1 MPELIIETK
10 KLKKNY
16 GGNAAVDGIDLG
28 VERGSIHGFL
38 GRNGSGKTTTIKML
52 LGLTYPTSGEARVF
66 GMRPEDRKEGVRIR
80 QRVGF
85 VSEDKGLYDCVKVGQ
100 MIAFTRSFFP
110 NWDREMEE
118 RLIALFELPLKQSVK
133 KLSKGMRTKLALL
146 VALPRRADLLV
157 LDEPTEGLDPAI
169 TEDVL
174 QLLVGMA
181 AGGTTIFFSSHQL
194 SEVEQIADHI
204 SIIESGRIVV
214 NGVLDDLKD
223 NYRRIHVVFEQEAPE
238 QLLTA
243 AGAAQ
248 FRRDARSLTVF
259 AERDVETIVDQA
271 YLHNAVSVDVAPVT
285 LKEIFLE
292 CARGEA
298 GRADKSIASK

>member
-10 KLKKNY
+10 KLKKIY
-16 GGNAAVDGIDLG
+16 GDKAAVDGIDLA

-52 LGLTYPTSGEARVF
+52 LGLTHPTSGEAKVF
-66 GMRPEDRKEGVRIR
+66 GLRPEDRKEGVRIR

-85 VSEDKGLYDCVKVGQ
+85 VSEDKGLYDYVRVGQ
-100 MIAFTRSFFP
+100 MISFTRSFFP

-118 RLIALFELPLKQSVK
+118 RLVELFELPLRQKVK

-146 VALPRRADLLV
+146 LALPRRADLLV

-169 TEDVL
+169 TEDAL
-174 QLLVGMA
+174 QLLVGLA
-181 AGGTTIFFSSHQL
+181 AGGTTVFFSSHRL
-194 SEVEQIADHI
+194 NEVEQIADHV
-204 SIIESGRIVV
+204 SIIERGRIVV
-214 NGVLDDLKD
+214 EGALDELKD
-223 NYRRIHVVFEQEAPE
+223 NYRRIHMVFEEEAPE
-238 QLLTA
+238 QALA
-243 AGAAQ
+243 PVGGAR

-259 AERDVETIVDQA
+259 ADRDVETIVDRA

-292 CARGEA
+292 CARSETG
-298 GRADKSIASK
+298 GSR

>member
-1 MPELIIETK
+1 MPELIVETK

-16 GGNAAVDGIDLG
+16 GRNAAVDGIDLA

-66 GMRPEDRKEGVRIR
+66 GMLPEDRKEGVRIR

-85 VSEDKGLYDCVKVGQ
+85 VSEEKGLYYSVKVGQ

-204 SIIESGRIVV
+204 SIIERGRVVV
-214 NGVLDDLKD
+214 NGVLDDLKE

-238 QLLTA
+238 QLLVA

-259 AERDVETIVDQA
+259 AEGDVETIVDQA

>member
-10 KLKKNY
+10 KLKKDY
-16 GGNAAVDGIDLG
+16 GGNAAVDGIDLE

-52 LGLTYPTSGEARVF
+52 LGLTHPTSGEARVF
-66 GMRPEDRKEGVRIR
+66 GLRPEDRKEGVRIR

-85 VSEDKGLYDCVKVGQ
+85 VSEDKGMYDFVKVGQ
-100 MIAFTRSFFP
+100 MISFTRSFFP
-110 NWDREMEE
+110 NWDREMEQ

-133 KLSKGMRTKLALL
+133 NLSKGMRTKLALL

-174 QLLVGMA
+174 QILVGLA
-181 AGGTTIFFSSHQL
+181 AGGTTVFFSSHRL
-194 SEVEQIADHI
+194 SEVEQIADHV
-204 SIIESGRIVV
+204 SIIERGRIVV
-214 NGVLDDLKD
+214 EGALDDLKE
-223 NYRRIHVVFEQEAPE
+223 NYRRIHMVFDQEAPE
-238 QLLTA
+238 QALA
-243 AGAAQ
+243 VVGAGQ
-248 FRRDARSLTVF
+248 FRRGARSLTVF
-259 AERDVETIVDQA
+259 ADRDVETIVDHA

-292 CARGEA
+292 CARSEA
-298 GRADKSIASK
+298 GGPK

>member
-1 MPELIIETK
+1 MPDLIIETRD
-10 KLKKNY
+10 LKKSY
-16 GGNAAVDGIDLG
+16 GAKAAVAGINLA

-52 LGLTYPTSGEARVF
+52 LGLTHPTSGNVRVF
-66 GMRPEDRKEGVRIR
+66 GLRPEDRKEGVGIR

-85 VSEDKGLYDCVKVGQ
+85 VSEDKGLYDYLKVGQ
-100 MIAFTRSFFP
+100 MISFTRSFFP
-110 NWDREMEE
+110 TWDREMEE
-118 RLIALFELPLKQSVK
+118 RLIALFELSLKQSVR

-146 VALPRRADLLV
+146 VALPRGADLLL

-181 AGGTTIFFSSHQL
+181 ADGTTIFFSSHRL
-194 SEVEQIADHI
+194 NEVEQIADHV
-204 SIIESGRIVV
+204 SIIEHGRIVV
-214 NGVLDDLKD
+214 NGALDDLKE
-223 NYRRIHVVFEQEAPE
+223 NYRRIHMVFEEEAPE
-238 QLLTA
+238 QALA
-243 AGAAQ
+243 AVGAAQ

-259 AERDVETIVDQA
+259 AERDVEKIVDQA

-292 CARGEA
+292 CARREA
-298 GRADKSIASK
+298 GGAG

>member
-1 MPELIIETK
+1 MSELIIETK
-10 KLKKNY
+10 NLKKIY
-16 GGNAAVDGIDLG
+16 GGNVAVDGIDLA

-52 LGLTYPTSGEARVF
+52 LGLTHPTSGEARVF
-66 GMRPEDRKEGVRIR
+66 GLRPWDRKEGAQIR
-80 QRVGF
+80 QRLGF
-85 VSEDKGLYDCVKVGQ
+85 VSEDKGLYDYVKVEQ
-100 MIAFTRSFFP
+100 MISFTRSFFP

-118 RLIALFELPLKQSVK
+118 RLIESFELPLKQSVK

-146 VALPRRADLLV
+146 LALPRRADLLV

-174 QLLVGMA
+174 QSLVGMA
-181 AGGTTIFFSSHQL
+181 AGGTSIFFSSHRL
-194 SEVEQIADHI
+194 SEVEQIADHV
-204 SIIESGRIVV
+204 SIIERGRIVV
-214 NGVLDDLKD
+214 EGALDELKE
-223 NYRRIHVVFEQEAPE
+223 NYRRIHMVFEQEAPE
-238 QLLTA
+238 QALAA
-243 AGAAQ
+243 AGAAR

-259 AERDVETIVDQA
+259 ADRDVETIVDQA

-292 CARGEA
+292 CARSEA
-298 GRADKSIASK
+298 GGPK

>member
-1 MPELIIETK
+1 MSELIIEMK
-10 KLKKNY
+10 NLKKIY
-16 GGNAAVDGIDLG
+16 GGNVAVDGIDLA

-52 LGLTYPTSGEARVF
+52 LGLTHPTSGEARVF
-66 GMRPEDRKEGVRIR
+66 GLCPEDRKEGALIR

-85 VSEDKGLYDCVKVGQ
+85 VSEDKGMYDYVKVEQ
-100 MIAFTRSFFP
+100 MISFTRSFFP
-110 NWDREMEE
+110 NWDRELEE
-118 RLIALFELPLKQSVK
+118 RLIESFELPLRQSVR

-174 QLLVGMA
+174 QSLVGMA
-181 AGGTTIFFSSHQL
+181 AGGTTIFFSSHRL
-194 SEVEQIADHI
+194 SEVEQIADHV
-204 SIIESGRIVV
+204 SIIERGRIVV
-214 NGVLDDLKD
+214 EGALDELKE
-223 NYRRIHVVFEQEAPE
+223 NYRRIHMVFEQEAPE
-238 QLLTA
+238 QALAA
-243 AGAAQ
+243 AGAAR

-259 AERDVETIVDQA
+259 ADSNVETIVDQA

-292 CARGEA
+292 CARSEA
-298 GRADKSIASK
+298 GGPK

>member
-1 MPELIIETK
+1 MSELIIETNN
-10 KLKKNY
+10 LKKIY
-16 GGNAAVDGIDLG
+16 GGKAAVDGIDLA

-66 GMRPEDRKEGVRIR
+66 SLRPEDRKEGVRIR
-80 QRVGF
+80 ERVGF
-85 VSEDKGLYDCVKVGQ
+85 VSEDKELYGGVKVGQ
-100 MIAFTRSFFP
+100 MISFTRSFFP
-110 NWDREMEE
+110 KWDRDMEE
-118 RLIALFELPLKQSVK
+118 RLIQLFELPLKQSVR

-146 VALPRRADLLV
+146 LALPRGARLLV

-181 AGGTTIFFSSHQL
+181 AGGTTIFFSSHRL
-194 SEVEQIADHI
+194 SEVEQIADRI
-204 SIIESGRIVV
+204 SIIERGRIVV
-214 NGVLDDLKD
+214 EGALDELKE
-223 NYRRIHVVFEQEAPE
+223 NYRRIHMVFEQEAPE
-238 QLLTA
+238 QA
-243 AGAAQ
+243 MVVVGAAQ

-259 AERDVETIVDQA
+259 ADRDVEAIVDQA

-292 CARGEA
+292 CARSEA
-298 GRADKSIASK
+298 GGLK

>member
-1 MPELIIETK
+1 MSELIIETK
-10 KLKKNY
+10 NLKKSY
-16 GGNAAVDGIDLG
+16 GEKPAVDGIDLA

-52 LGLTYPTSGEARVF
+52 LGLTHPTSGEARVF
-66 GMRPEDRKEGVRIR
+66 GLRPEDRKEGVRIR

-85 VSEDKGLYDCVKVGQ
+85 VSEDKGLYDYVKVEQ
-100 MIAFTRSFFP
+100 MISFTRSFYP
-110 NWDREMEE
+110 NWDREMQE
-118 RLIALFELPLKQSVK
+118 RLIELFELPLKQSVR

-146 VALPRRADLLV
+146 LALPRRADLLV

-174 QLLVGMA
+174 QSLVGMV
-181 AGGTTIFFSSHQL
+181 AGGTTIFFSSHRL
-194 SEVEQIADHI
+194 NEVEQIADHV
-204 SIIESGRIVV
+204 SIIERGRIVV
-214 NGVLDDLKD
+214 EGALDDLKD
-223 NYRRIHVVFEQEAPE
+223 NYRRIHMVFERETPE
-238 QLLTA
+238 PALVA

-259 AERDVETIVDQA
+259 ADRNVETIVDQA
-271 YLHNAVSVDVAPVT
+271 YLFNAVSVDVAPVS

-292 CARGEA
+292 CARSEA
-298 GRADKSIASK
+298 GGAR

>member
-1 MPELIIETK
+1 MSELIIETK
-10 KLKKNY
+10 NLKKIY
-16 GGNAAVDGIDLG
+16 GKKAAVGGIDLA

-52 LGLTYPTSGEARVF
+52 LGLTYPTSGDARIF
-66 GMRPEDRKEGVRIR
+66 GLRPEDRKEGVRIR
-80 QRVGF
+80 QRIGF
-85 VSEDKGLYDCVKVGQ
+85 VSEDKGLYDYAKVGQ
-100 MIAFTRSFFP
+100 MISFTRSFFP

-118 RLIALFELPLKQSVK
+118 RLIGLFDLPMNQRVK

-146 VALPRRADLLV
+146 LALPRHADLLV

-174 QLLVGMA
+174 QMLVGMA

-204 SIIESGRIVV
+204 SIIERGRIVV
-214 NGVLDDLKD
+214 EGGLDELKE
-223 NYRRIHVVFEQEAPE
+223 NYRRIHIVFEEKAPE
-238 QLLTA
+238 HALAA
-243 AGAAQ
+243 AGVAQ
-248 FRRDARSLTVF
+248 IRRDARSLTVF
-259 AERDVETIVDQA
+259 AGGNVEAIVDQA
-271 YLHNAVSVDVAPVT
+271 YLSNAVSVDIERVT

-292 CARGEA
+292 CAQSETGGVR
-298 GRADKSIASK
+298 

>member
-1 MPELIIETK
+1 MSELIIETK
-10 KLKKNY
+10 DLKKIY
-16 GGNAAVDGIDLG
+16 GKKAAVDGIDLS

-52 LGLTYPTSGEARVF
+52 LGLTHPTSGAARVF
-66 GMRPEDRKEGVRIR
+66 GLRPEDRNEGVRIR

-85 VSEDKGLYDCVKVGQ
+85 VSEDKGLFDQAKIWQ
-100 MIAFTRSFFP
+100 LISFTRSFFP

-118 RLIALFELPLKQSVK
+118 RLVSLFELPLNQSVK

-146 VALPRRADLLV
+146 LALPRRADLLV

-174 QLLVGMA
+174 QTLVGLV

-194 SEVEQIADHI
+194 SEVEQIADRI

-214 NGVLDDLKD
+214 EGGLDELKE
-223 NYRRIHVVFEQEAPE
+223 NYRRIHIVFEEKAPE
-238 QLLTA
+238 RALVA

-248 FRRDARSLTVF
+248 IRRDARSLTVF
-259 AERDVETIVDQA
+259 AGGNVEAIVDQA
-271 YLHNAVSVDVAPVT
+271 YSSDAVSVDVERVT

-292 CARGEA
+292 CARNETG
-298 GRADKSIASK
+298 GVR

>member
-1 MPELIIETK
+1 MPELIIETRN
-10 KLKKNY
+10 LKKNY
-16 GGNAAVDGIDLG
+16 GGKAAVDDIDLA

-52 LGLTYPTSGEARVF
+52 LGLTHPTSGDARVF
-66 GMRPEDRKEGVRIR
+66 GMRPGDRKEGVSIR

-85 VSEDKGLYDCVKVGQ
+85 VSEDKALYDYVKVRQ

-118 RLIALFELPLKQSVK
+118 RLIEVFELPLRQTVRKM
-133 KLSKGMRTKLALL
+133 SKGMRTKLALL

-181 AGGTTIFFSSHQL
+181 ASGTTIFFSSHQL
-194 SEVEQIADHI
+194 SEVEQIADHV
-204 SIIESGRIVV
+204 SIIEGGRIVV
-214 NGVLDDLKD
+214 NGALDDLKE
-223 NYRRIHVVFEQEAPE
+223 NYRRIHMVFEEEAPE
-238 QLLTA
+238 QALAA

-248 FRRDARSLTVF
+248 FKRDARSLTVF
-259 AERDVETIVDQA
+259 ADRNVEAIIDQA

-292 CARGEA
+292 CARRGDGGA
-298 GRADKSIASK
+298 R

>member
-1 MPELIIETK
+1 MPELIIETRN
-10 KLKKNY
+10 LKKIY
-16 GGNAAVDGIDLG
+16 GEKAAVDGIDLA

-52 LGLTYPTSGEARVF
+52 LGLTYPTSGDARIF
-66 GMRPEDRKEGVRIR
+66 GLRPEDRKEGVRIR
-80 QRVGF
+80 QRIGF
-85 VSEDKGLYDCVKVGQ
+85 VSEDKGLYDYAKVGQ
-100 MIAFTRSFFP
+100 MISFTRSFFP

-118 RLIALFELPLKQSVK
+118 RLIGLFDLPMNQRVK

-146 VALPRRADLLV
+146 LALPRHADLLV

-174 QLLVGMA
+174 QMLVGMA

-214 NGVLDDLKD
+214 EGGLDELKE
-223 NYRRIHVVFEQEAPE
+223 NYRRIHIVFEEKAPE
-238 QLLTA
+238 HALAA
-243 AGAAQ
+243 AGVAQ
-248 FRRDARSLTVF
+248 IRRDARSLTVF
-259 AERDVETIVDQA
+259 AGGNVEAIVDQA
-271 YLHNAVSVDVAPVT
+271 YLSNAVSVDIERVT

-292 CARGEA
+292 CAQSETGGVR
-298 GRADKSIASK
+298 

>member
-16 GGNAAVDGIDLG
+16 GGNAAVNGIDLA

-52 LGLTYPTSGEARVF
+52 LGLTYPTAGEARVF
-66 GMRPEDRKEGVRIR
+66 GLRPEGREEGVRIR

-85 VSEDKGLYDCVKVGQ
+85 VSEEKGLYSYVKVEQ
-100 MIAFTRSFFP
+100 MISFTRSFFP
-110 NWDREMEE
+110 SWDGEMEE
-118 RLIALFELPLKQSVK
+118 RLIELFELPLKQSVR

-174 QLLVGMA
+174 QMLVGMA
-181 AGGTTIFFSSHQL
+181 AGGTTIFFSSHRL
-194 SEVEQIADHI
+194 SEVEQIADHV
-204 SIIESGRIVV
+204 SIIERGRVV
-214 NGVLDDLKD
+214 VDGALDDLKE
-223 NYRRIHVVFEQEAPE
+223 NYRRIHMVFEEEAPE
-238 QLLTA
+238 QALVA
-243 AGAAQ
+243 AGTAQ
-248 FRRDARSLTVF
+248 FRRGARSLTVF
-259 AERDVETIVDQA
+259 ADRDVETIVDRA
-271 YLHNAVSVDVAPVT
+271 YLHKAVSVDIAPVT

-292 CARGEA
+292 CARSEA
-298 GRADKSIASK
+298 GGRK